1 MYMYATITVITLLL
15 CFRPCNLNLSTMAV
29 ARSSVNENYD
39 MEEIWEDLKSGI
51 EQIFARQ
58 TLPKGRFMKL
68 YTHVYNY
75 CTSGTAVEVPMARAT
90 RTKKGPQQTKANGAQ
105 FVGQELYKRLKDFLK
120 AYQDGL
126 LRVRNK

>member
-1 MYMYATITVITLLL
+1 MLILLL
-15 CFRPCNLNLSTMAV
+15 SFRLCNTALSTMAV
-29 ARSSVNENYD
+29 ARSSANENYD
-39 MEEIWEDLKSGI
+39 MEEIWGDLKTGI

-58 TLPKGRFMKL
+58 TLPRGRFMQL
-68 YTHVYNY
+68 YSHVYNY
-75 CTSGTAVEVPMARAT
+75 CTSVTVEDTLKAPKARAT

-126 LRVRNK
+126 LRVRSNSI

>member
-1 MYMYATITVITLLL
+1 
-15 CFRPCNLNLSTMAV
+15 MAV
-29 ARSSVNENYD
+29 ARSSANENYD
-39 MEEIWEDLKSGI
+39 MEEIWGDLKTGI

-58 TLPKGRFMKL
+58 TLPRGRFMQL
-68 YTHVYNY
+68 YSHVHNY
-75 CTSGTAVEVPMARAT
+75 CTSVTVEDTLKAPKARAT
-90 RTKKGPQQTKANGAQ
+90 RTKKGCTGTKGAQ